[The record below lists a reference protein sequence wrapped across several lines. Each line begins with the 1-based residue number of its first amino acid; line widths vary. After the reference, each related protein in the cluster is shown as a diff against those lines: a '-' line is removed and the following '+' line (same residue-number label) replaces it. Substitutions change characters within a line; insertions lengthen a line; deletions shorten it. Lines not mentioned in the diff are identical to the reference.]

1 MAKLAI
7 FDKVI
12 LWESFI
18 VGNSEQLS
26 HSITVPNLNGLVNI
40 WMILLSTNNRDR
52 EIVNRIRIA
61 DPNSVHNVTPHFF
74 VDKSPIHILTKLFKL
89 ATVMIWK
96 SCSELQTMNFSHSI
110 TVSNIASLAN
120 IVYI

>member
-7 FDKVI
+7 FDTVI

-26 HSITVPNLNGLVNI
+26 HSITVPNLNSLVNI
-40 WMILLSTNNRDR
+40 WMGLLSTNNRNR

-61 DPNSVHNVTPHFF
+61 DPIGPNLHISHQKSKNYMRSVIPKTRAFICDQSQLRSSFRSKV
-74 VDKSPIHILTKLFKL
+74 I
-89 ATVMIWK
+89 
-96 SCSELQTMNFSHSI
+96 SERR
-110 TVSNIASLAN
+110 
-120 IVYI
+120 